1 MPTRRSFLSLLPLTF
16 LLGKA
21 FASREAV
28 EEQSPSQVAQRMF
41 EQVRSK
47 SPEFF
52 VEGATPEILA
62 HQRQA
67 FDRLWQIAL
76 QTNRQQEL
84 LGKLGT
90 DKATLEAA
98 GDREYVLLWMRLIM
112 QPLAELRDML
122 QNATLQPVAEIRESD
137 KRWLVA
143 YRLEGEELFPQMRPS
158 VLQLVFERSGWQ
170 AGFCEQPGT
179 IMVAAAAARQL
190 PRLKITVLGEIPEEH
205 LQHFVCRAE
214 ARFASGESVAPV
226 FCCSWPQASEEVAQ
240 MRAAEY
246 GGLKQRLRKE
256 ILGGVRGALAQL
268 PAERS

>member
-21 FASREAV
+21 FARREAV
-28 EEQSPSQVAQRMF
+28 EEQTPSQVAQRMF

-47 SPEFF
+47 PPEFF
-52 VEGATPEILA
+52 VETATPEILA

-76 QTNRQQEL
+76 QTNRQPEL
-84 LGKLGT
+84 LAKLAT
-90 DKATLEAA
+90 DRASLETAS
-98 GDREYVLLWMRLIM
+98 DREYVLLWMRMIM
-112 QPLAELRDML
+112 QPLAELRETL
-122 QNATLQPVAEIRESD
+122 HNATLSPVAEIRESD

-143 YRLEGEELFPQMRPS
+143 YRMEGANMFPQIRPG
-158 VLQLVFERSGWQ
+158 VLQLVFDRSGWE

-179 IMVAAAAARQL
+179 IMVAAAVARQS

-214 ARFASGESVAPV
+214 ARFTSGEWVAPV
-226 FCCSWPQASEEVAQ
+226 FCCSWPRESEEVAP
-240 MRAAEY
+240 MRADDY

-256 ILGGVRGALAQL
+256 ILGGIRSALAQTE
-268 PAERS
+268 AERR